1 MTAIAGLWRWN
12 ERPPAEDCD
21 RMLSALTLYGT
32 DGRSHRQAGPIA
44 LGRTMMRLLPEDVFD
59 RQPLLG
65 NGGRLMLVADL
76 RLDNRDDLIV
86 ALGIAPELA
95 RVAAD
100 SEILL
105 RALERWNIGAV
116 ERLAGD
122 FAFALWEV
130 TEQRLLLVRDPIGQ
144 RPLFYH
150 RNPHFLAFASMVKG
164 LHVLP
169 EILYEADE
177 QRVIEELALM
187 PDLGS
192 RTFFKGIQ
200 RVEPGHVVTVTHA
213 RVENRRYWRPAP
225 RRLVLRRPE
234 EYYEALREGFDR
246 AVACRLRG
254 TGDVGAH
261 LSGGLDSSS
270 VTATAARLLAP
281 TDRRVIAFTAVPREG
296 YVGADPRGRF
306 GNEAAHAA
314 ATAALYPNVAHVLVP
329 TPPVSL
335 LEGMDRHLM
344 LYERPPFDLS
354 NHRWG
359 NAVYDTARQRRLSV
373 LLTGN
378 MGNMTIS
385 YNGRHLLPELLR
397 SGQWLRL
404 WHECAALRRADK
416 RRWSGLA
423 AQVIGPFMPVPL
435 WNLMMRGRQLG
446 GGGLGRYSALLP
458 EIARDPAL
466 AAMAR
471 ERQLDF
477 SYRPSDKSV
486 ASRLRGIGRGDL
498 GSSRKG
504 TLAGWRLD
512 CRDPTADVRLI
523 ELCLSI
529 PTEQFLR
536 GGVPAALLR
545 GSFADRLPPKVLDE
559 RRKGRQG
566 ADWHEGLDLARAG
579 LSDELR
585 RQETCEAA
593 RRVVDVPRLKA
604 ALNGDWPKEG
614 WHRLEAEGP
623 YRYMLLRGVSNG
635 FFLRRVAD
643 GKGSSVL

>member
-12 ERPPAEDCD
+12 GRPPAEECG
-21 RMLSALTLYGT
+21 RMLSALTLYGP
-32 DGRSHRQAGPIA
+32 DGRAHRQAGPIA
-44 LGRTMMRLLPEDVFD
+44 LGRAMMRLLPEDVFD
-59 RQPLLG
+59 RQPLFG
-65 NGGRLMLVADL
+65 NAGRLMLVADL
-76 RLDNRDDLIV
+76 RLDNRDDLTA

-95 RVAAD
+95 REAAD

-105 RALERWNIGAV
+105 RALERWNIDAV
-116 ERLAGD
+116 DRLAGD
-122 FAFALWEV
+122 FAFALWDAA
-130 TEQRLLLVRDPIGQ
+130 EQRLLLVRDPIGQ

-150 RNPHFLAFASMVKG
+150 RNPHFFAFASMAKG
-164 LHVLP
+164 LHALP
-169 EILYEADE
+169 EVPYEADE
-177 QRVIEELALM
+177 ERVVEELALM
-187 PDLGS
+187 PDVGS
-192 RTFFKGIQ
+192 RTFFKGIE
-200 RVEPGHVVTVTHA
+200 RVEPGHVVTVTRD
-213 RVENRRYWRPAP
+213 RVESRRYWQPAP
-225 RRLVLRRPE
+225 RRLSLRRPE
-234 EYYEALREGFDR
+234 DYHEALREGFDR

-314 ATAALYPNVAHVLVP
+314 ATAALHPNVDHVVVP

-335 LEGMDRHLM
+335 LEGMDRHFM
-344 LYERPPFDLS
+344 LYERPSFDLP

-359 NAVYDTARQRRLSV
+359 NAVYDQARERRLSV

-385 YNGRHLLPELLR
+385 YDGMHLLPELLR
-397 SGQWLRL
+397 SGHWLRL
-404 WHECAALRRADK
+404 WRECAALHRAGR
-416 RRWSGLA
+416 RRWGGLA
-423 AQVIGPFMPVPL
+423 AQLVGPFMPAPL
-435 WNLMMRGRQLG
+435 WHLLMRGRRFG
-446 GGGLGRYSALLP
+446 GEGLRSYSALLP
-458 EIARDPAL
+458 DIARDPAL
-466 AAMAR
+466 AAKAR
-471 ERQLDF
+471 ERALDF
-477 SYRPSDKSV
+477 SYRPRDKSA
-486 ASRLRGIGRGDL
+486 ASRLWVIGRGDL
-498 GSSRKG
+498 GAARKG

-536 GGVPAALLR
+536 DGVPAALLR
-545 GSFADRLPPKVLDE
+545 GAFADRLPPMVLDE

-585 RQETCEAA
+585 RQETCGAA
-593 RRVVDVPRLKA
+593 RRVVDLPRLKA
-604 ALNGDWPKEG
+604 AVNGDWPKGG
-614 WHRLEAEGP
+614 WHRLEAEGA
-623 YRYMLLRGVSNG
+623 YRYLLLRGVSAG
-635 FFLRRVAD
+635 FFLRKVA
-643 GKGSSVL
+643 GGNG